1 MRLMDCG
8 IKCLNEAFA
17 KKSSSP
23 SVIDYTRGV
32 IFLSTPQ
39 RTSPEVQWATLLTR
53 CAIESMPPGLTP
65 AESSDLED
73 LTWATR
79 SENILHE
86 LSKGFNATVTKK
98 MKIFSFYEG
107 VPMPAQYECVS

>member
-1 MRLMDCG
+1 
-8 IKCLNEAFA
+8 
-17 KKSSSP
+17 
-23 SVIDYTRGV
+23 
-32 IFLSTPQ
+32 
-39 RTSPEVQWATLLTR
+39 
-53 CAIESMPPGLTP
+53 MPPGLTP